1 MNIFANI
8 FAYILLV
15 IIIVILVYIM
25 LIHRRQEIIVRSSI
39 IQKTIPVKEW
49 DPQHRFDIN
58 VQNYYKNLNST
69 NQV

>member
-1 MNIFANI
+1 
-8 FAYILLV
+8 
-15 IIIVILVYIM
+15 M